1 MQQHRARTTRFF
13 QNFALD
19 ERGSVMMIFVLLFIP
34 LMLFTGSVVDYA
46 RAAMD
51 RSKLDAAA
59 DAAAL
64 ATVGRTA
71 ITMTPTDAQSFAV
84 SAFNALSADV
94 PDAKVTD
101 LKVQVSD
108 SGMKRTTTLTYSA
121 WTPTVLM
128 GLAGIP
134 TVTIGGNSSAVAQ
147 RTPYMDF
154 YLLLDNS
161 PSMGV
166 GATTAD
172 INTMVSHTS
181 DKCAFA
187 CHDTSNSNN
196 YYSLAKKLGVTM
208 RIDVL
213 RTATQQLMDTAAQ
226 SALVPN
232 QFRMAIYTFGAS
244 AQTAGLTTISPLT
257 ADLTAAKNAAS
268 AIDLMT
274 VPNQNYNSDMDTN
287 FDVLLAALNTAVPA
301 PGDGSSASSPQK
313 FVFFVSDGVADE
325 SNSSACQKPLTGTRC
340 QEPIN
345 LALCQTLKNRGVKIA
360 VLYTTYLPL
369 PTNAWYNTWISPFA
383 SSIGM
388 QMQSCASPG
397 LYFEVSPTQGI
408 SDAMTALFKL
418 AVSSAYL
425 SQ

>member
-1 MQQHRARTTRFF
+1 MLI
-13 QNFALD
+13 FA
-19 ERGSVMMIFVLLFIP
+19 ILFIV
-34 LMLFTGSVVDYA
+34 LTVFVGSVVDYA
-46 RAAMD
+46 RATID
-51 RSKLDAAA
+51 RTKLDAAA
-59 DAAAL
+59 DAATL
-64 ATVGRTA
+64 AAVGRSA
-71 ITMTPTDAQSFAV
+71 LTMTATDAQAFAT
-84 SAFNALSADV
+84 SAFTALSAEV
-94 PDAKVTD
+94 PDAQVYD
-101 LKVQVSD
+101 LKVQVTD
-108 SGMKRTTTLTYSA
+108 SGVSRKAVLNYSA

-128 GLAGIP
+128 GLAGFQN
-134 TVTIGGNSSAVAQ
+134 VLIGGNASAVAQ

-154 YLLLDNS
+154 YLLLDNT

-187 CHDTSNSNN
+187 CHDTSNANN
-196 YYSLAKKLGVTM
+196 YYNLAKKLGVTM

-226 SALVPN
+226 TALVPN
-232 QFRMAIYTFGAS
+232 QFRMAIYTFGAA
-244 AQTAGLTTISPLT
+244 AQSAGLTTISPLT
-257 ADLTAAKNAAS
+257 TDLASAKSAAG

-274 VPNQNYNSDMDTN
+274 VPNQNYNNDMDTN
-287 FDVLLAALNTAVPA
+287 YDGIFAALNTAIPA
-301 PGDGSSASSPQK
+301 PGDGSSASAPQK

-325 SNSSACQKPLTGTRC
+325 NNGSKCQQPVTGTRC

-345 LALCQTLKNRGVKIA
+345 LSLCQALRDRGVKVA

-369 PTNAWYNTWISPFA
+369 PTNAWYNTWIAPFSGTI
-383 SSIGM
+383 SSKM
-388 QMQSCASPG
+388 QACASPG

-408 SDAMTALFKL
+408 SDAMNALFKL